1 MFCDTMVTLRTFFSS
16 TAGQG
21 VENTKWPSVLKFR
34 LWNLYSRFY
43 FWWHLIVM
51 IVTVSTFRTLFLG
64 FLTGISQEDYR
75 AAVRAGAD
83 IVWFCPSCSPV
94 LMLIQW
100 LRAPGYQ
107 SLRLTSWNRKNS
119 TLPCRQVIPTC
130 LSPLSTSPQP
140 SQPSTNLP

>member
-1 MFCDTMVTLRTFFSS
+1 
-16 TAGQG
+16 
-21 VENTKWPSVLKFR
+21 
-34 LWNLYSRFY
+34 
-43 FWWHLIVM
+43 M

-83 IVWFCPSCSPV
+83 IFWFCPSCSRPDAGPV
-94 LMLIQW
+94 A
-100 LRAPGYQ
+100 APGYQ
-107 SLRLTSWNRKNS
+107 SLRLRSWNQKNS

-130 LSPLSTSPQP
+130 LSPPSTSPQP